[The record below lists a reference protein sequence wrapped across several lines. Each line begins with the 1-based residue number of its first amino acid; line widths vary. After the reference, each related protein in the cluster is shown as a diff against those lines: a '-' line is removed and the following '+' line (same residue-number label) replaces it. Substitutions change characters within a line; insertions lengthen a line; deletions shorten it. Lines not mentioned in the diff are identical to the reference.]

1 VSQPEFSVSP
11 AGHVARM
18 LVLDAAALELTGTL
32 NEAGVETIL
41 LKGPSISR
49 WVYWEDDFRPYSDLD
64 LLVAPGDLR
73 GSLRVLT
80 GLGFER
86 VHSDAHAELLLRRS
100 DQVMVDLHR
109 LIVGVGLR
117 PEDAWA
123 ELTSETEPFALQ
135 GGEVVALS
143 PAGRAFHVVLHA
155 AQHGAR
161 DAKPLRDLAQGLER
175 LPQATWEEAAA
186 LARRLRAEAAFLTG
200 LRLLPAGRAIAE
212 STGVS
217 EQRSVEAALRA
228 GTAPPAALGLYRF
241 FNTPGAGPKAQLL
254 ASELFPSAAFMRAWT
269 PLARRGPAG
278 LTAAYV
284 WRPLWLLLRLGPAL
298 HAWQRARRAAR

>member
-18 LVLDAAALELTGTL
+18 LVLDAAALDVSGKLR
-32 NEAGVETIL
+32 EAGVETIL

-64 LLVAPGDLR
+64 LLVAPGDIR
-73 GSLRVLT
+73 RSLRVLR
-80 GLGFER
+80 GLGFEA

-100 DQVMVDLHR
+100 DQVTVDLHR

-123 ELTSETEPFALQ
+123 ELVRETEPLALQ
-135 GGEVVALS
+135 GGKVAALS
-143 PAGRAFHVVLHA
+143 PGGRALHVVLHA

-161 DAKPLRDLAQGLER
+161 DAKPLRDLAQALER
-175 LPQATWEEAAA
+175 LPARTWEEAAG
-186 LARRLRAEAAFLTG
+186 LANRLQAESAFVTG
-200 LRLLPAGRAIAE
+200 LRLLPAGREIAD

-217 EQRSVEAALRA
+217 EQHSVEVALRA

-241 FNTPGAGPKAQLL
+241 FQTPGAAPKAQLL

-278 LTAAYV
+278 LTAAYF
-284 WRPLWLLLRLGPAL
+284 WRPVWLLLRLGPAL
-298 HAWQRARRAAR
+298 RAWQRARRATR